1 MPVHAIAAV
10 RSSNRLIDCLP
21 DALGDRLLALG
32 EQVELEFD
40 AVLCE
45 SGQPYRAVYFPYSGF
60 ISLIAGVRGH
70 PALDMG
76 LIGSEGML
84 GVTLALDLGIAPLRA
99 VVQGRG
105 SAWRIPA
112 NRFSRLLR
120 DSRTLRRVLQRY
132 LYASFA
138 QLAHGTACARFH
150 EVEPR
155 LARWLLLTHDRAHGG
170 SFHLTH
176 QYLADMLGVQR
187 SAITIAAGTL
197 QGRRLIQYSRGE
209 ISVLDRE
216 GLKAA
221 ACECY
226 ATTVADYEGQFD
238 R

>member
-1 MPVHAIAAV
+1 MPVKAIAAA

-21 DALGDRLLALG
+21 DSLGNRLRALG
-32 EQVELEFD
+32 EVVELEFD

-45 SGQPYRAVYFPYSGF
+45 SGQTYREVYFPSSGF
-60 ISLIAGVRGH
+60 ISLVAGVRGH
-70 PALDMG
+70 PAMDMG

-84 GVTLALDLGIAPLRA
+84 GVTLVLDLAIAPLRA
-99 VVQGRG
+99 VVHGRG

-112 NRFSRLLR
+112 NRFSRLVR
-120 DSRTLRRVLQRY
+120 DNRALRRVLQGY
-132 LYASFA
+132 LHASLA

-155 LARWLLLTHDRAHGG
+155 LARWLLLTHDRAHRG

-187 SAITIAAGTL
+187 SAVTIAAGTL
-197 QGRRLIQYSRGE
+197 QGRQLIQYSRGE

-226 ATTVADYEGQFD
+226 ATAVADYERQFG
-238 R
+238 